1 LRFVGASAAASIAF
15 EDSRSGVQSATGA
28 GIPTIGIRTSLSD
41 ADLVGAGAIASA
53 SAFDDPKLLGR
64 LARAMAW

>member
-1 LRFVGASAAASIAF
+1 
-15 EDSRSGVQSATGA
+15 VQSATGA